1 MANLTIRHKIGQQR
15 SILIVILGKISVNKK
30 YEYMITIISGTNR
43 KDSNT
48 YKIAREYQ
56 FILNEKGIEA
66 GIFSLEDLN
75 VLYYDNAFK
84 KIEDEILIPTSH
96 FIIIS
101 PEYNGSFPGVL
112 KLLFDNSRSHEI
124 WFHKKAL
131 LTGVATGRAGNL
143 RGMDHLADVLN
154 YIKITVHP
162 NKLPISVVDKVV
174 SNDGKIIDRNTLK
187 AINHQLDEFIFWGAI
202 NTQPRPAVSSGKAQT
217 FKI

>member
-1 MANLTIRHKIGQQR
+1 
-15 SILIVILGKISVNKK
+15 
-30 YEYMITIISGTNR
+30 MITIISGTNR
-43 KDSNT
+43 KYSNT

-56 FILNEKGIEA
+56 LLLQQKGIEA
-66 GIFSLEDLN
+66 GIFSLEDVNLMQ
-75 VLYYDNAFK
+75 YDAAFE
-84 KIEDEILIPTSH
+84 KIENEILIPTTH

-162 NKLPISVVDKVV
+162 NKLPISVVNSVV
-174 SNDGKIIDRNTLK
+174 DSDGKIADKNTLK
-187 AINHQLDEFIFWGAI
+187 VINQQLDEFIIWAAL
-202 NTQPRPAVSSGKAQT
+202 NPAAQT
-217 FKI
+217 QSLPAAQAGLKP